1 MLKNKSFNILIPII
15 FLFTVIL
22 ITPGCSGSDDNVVG
36 PVAENFSLSVSTP
49 SGLTKNTAD
58 VIKFTSVKLLIR
70 DLKFEKENTEG
81 TGSEVKIGPFVIN
94 LNLTGT
100 INTVAVV
107 NIPNGTYDEIAF
119 KIHKVEDNETPP
131 DPEFKEG
138 TSGNQRF
145 SVIVKGTFNGNTFIY
160 KSRKSVQQKI
170 KLSTP
175 ITIDGSKTFNVTLIV
190 DPSKWF
196 DDNGTILDPR
206 DSSNESKIDNLIKD
220 NIKQVFRDD
229 NKDGKSDD

>member
-1 MLKNKSFNILIPII
+1 MLKNKLFNTLIPIV

-22 ITPGCSGSDDNVVG
+22 ITPGCTGSGNDVVG
-36 PVAENFSLSVSTP
+36 SVAENFSLSIFTP

-100 INTVAVV
+100 INTVVVV

-119 KIHKVEDNETPP
+119 KIHKVGGSETPP

-138 TSGNQRF
+138 DNNDQRY
-145 SVIVKGTFNGNTFIY
+145 SVIVKGTFNGNTFVY
-160 KSRKSVQQKI
+160 KSKKSAQQKI
-170 KLSTP
+170 KLKSP

-206 DSSNESKIDNLIKD
+206 DQSNESKIDNLIKD